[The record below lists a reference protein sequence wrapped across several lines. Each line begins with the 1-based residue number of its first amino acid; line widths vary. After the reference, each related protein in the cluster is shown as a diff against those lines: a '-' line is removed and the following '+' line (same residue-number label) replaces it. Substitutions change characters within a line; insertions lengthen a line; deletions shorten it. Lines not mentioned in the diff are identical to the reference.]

1 MKDASSTEELVSVII
16 PACNAAAFIADTL
29 ASALAQTYRS
39 LEVVVVDDGST
50 DATADV
56 VAAVAA
62 RDSRVC
68 LLRQQNR
75 GVAAARNLGI
85 ERCRGTLIA
94 PLDADDLWHPDKIAR
109 QVAAMDRGGPSVGM
123 VYAWSSLIDEKN
135 RVVVPAGHIAHHE
148 GDVFPF
154 LVIHNFVGN
163 ASVPLLRRDHVR
175 EVGGYDPGLR
185 ARGGEGCEDLM
196 LYLRIAERYDVA
208 LVPALL
214 VGYRINASNM
224 SNSLPQ
230 MQRGH
235 DLVLESVRARHPEL
249 PRRMYRW
256 ATSFN
261 CIYLARR
268 SLRRGRPLSAIRF
281 IGRAL
286 AQDPG
291 ALFEPPFQRT
301 LAGLLARFSD
311 GTGAVNGVT
320 FPDLCRQAG
329 ASAVP
334 KMAAFSRRRHAFLKA
349 LAGSSRRNEAM
360 SQSLTPTDSK
370 SLAVASVDLA
380 T

>member
-1 MKDASSTEELVSVII
+1 MEELVSVII
-16 PACNAAAFIADTL
+16 PAYNAAAFIADTL
-29 ASALAQTYRS
+29 DSALAQTYRS

-50 DATADV
+50 DATADIV
-56 VAAVAA
+56 GAAAA
-62 RDSRVC
+62 RDSRVR

-85 ERCRGTLIA
+85 EHCRGTLVA

-109 QVAAMDRGGPSVGM
+109 QVAALRRAGPSVGM
-123 VYAWSSLIDEKN
+123 VYAWSSLIDERN
-135 RVVVPAGHIAHHE
+135 QVVVPAGHVAHHE
-148 GDVFPF
+148 GAVFPF

-196 LYLRIAERYDVA
+196 LYLRIAERCNVA

-214 VGYRINASNM
+214 VGYRINAANM

-235 DLVLESVRARHPEL
+235 DLVLEAVGARHPEL

-256 ATSFN
+256 AASFN
-261 CIYLARR
+261 SIYLARR
-268 SLRRGRPLSAIRF
+268 SLRRGRPLSAMRF
-281 IGRAL
+281 IGRAI

-291 ALFEPPFQRT
+291 ALFEPPFRRT
-301 LAGLLARFSD
+301 LAGLLARFS
-311 GTGAVNGVT
+311 GSTGAGDSLGEPGVT
-320 FPDLCRQAG
+320 FPDLCRQPS
-329 ASAVP
+329 ASAMP
-334 KMAAFSRRRHAFLKA
+334 KTAAFSRRRYAFLKA
-349 LAGSSRRNEAM
+349 LAGTSRQNEAM
-360 SQSLTPTDSK
+360 RQSPTPTSSSK
-370 SLAVASVDLA
+370 PLAVAPADLA

>member
-1 MKDASSTEELVSVII
+1 
-16 PACNAAAFIADTL
+16 
-29 ASALAQTYRS
+29 
-39 LEVVVVDDGST
+39 
-50 DATADV
+50 
-56 VAAVAA
+56 
-62 RDSRVC
+62 
-68 LLRQQNR
+68 
-75 GVAAARNLGI
+75 
-85 ERCRGTLIA
+85 
-94 PLDADDLWHPDKIAR
+94 
-109 QVAAMDRGGPSVGM
+109 MDRGGPSVGM